1 MMLSFQLQSA
11 IKELDTL
18 IALSLEDIENIKE
31 AQHNPQFDRLSIKE
45 EKIKSFENK
54 KAMIDHE
61 ISKLM
66 TQEPIKPLSELLDE
80 DQHEQLETLKL
91 RLSTLRTVNQQ
102 YAKMVLSVGAFYNTL
117 LERIMPTQMNGYHS
131 VATRDSAFL
140 EVRA

>member
-1 MMLSFQLQSA
+1 MMLSFQLQGA

-31 AQHNPQFDRLSIKE
+31 AKHNPQFDRLSIKE
-45 EKIKSFENK
+45 EKIKSFEHK
-54 KAMIDHE
+54 KAMIDYE

-66 TQEPIKPLSELLDE
+66 TQEPVRPLSELLDE
-80 DQHEQLETLKL
+80 EQHQQLETLKV

-102 YAKMVLSVGAFYNTL
+102 YAKMVLSVGAFFNTL
-117 LERIMPTQMNGYHS
+117 LERIMPTQMNGYRS

>member
-1 MMLSFQLQSA
+1 MLSFQLQSA

-31 AQHNPQFDRLSIKE
+31 AKHNPQFDRLSIKE
-45 EKIKSFENK
+45 EKIKSFEHK

-80 DQHEQLETLKL
+80 EQHQQLETLKL
-91 RLSTLRTVNQQ
+91 RLNTLRTVNQQ
-102 YAKMVLSVGAFYNTL
+102 YAKMVLSVGAFFNTL
-117 LERIMPTQMNGYHS
+117 LERIMP
-131 VATRDSAFL
+131 
-140 EVRA
+140 